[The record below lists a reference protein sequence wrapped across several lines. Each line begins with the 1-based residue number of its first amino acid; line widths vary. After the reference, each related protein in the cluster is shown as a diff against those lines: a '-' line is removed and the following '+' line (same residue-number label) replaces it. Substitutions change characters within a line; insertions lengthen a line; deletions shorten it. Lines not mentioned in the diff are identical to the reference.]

1 MVKTLVVYY
10 SLTGNT
16 KLIAETIAKTI
27 NADIL
32 ELKPVKELNPE
43 SGTRFMWGGAQAV
56 MKKKPKLEEFEL
68 NPLDYDLIFI
78 GSPVWAWRYTPPIRS
93 FLSQIDLKGKK
104 ILLFMCCAG
113 NGQKAMERFIKALN
127 DLEVID
133 NIRFQEPLKKNPEE
147 AKKRAAD
154 WAKEVVER

>member
-10 SLTGNT
+10 SLTGST

-43 SGTRFMWGGAQAV
+43 SGMKFIWGGAQAV
-56 MKKKPKLEEFEL
+56 MKKKPKLEKIDL

-93 FLSQIDLKGKK
+93 FLSQFNLSGKR
-104 ILLFMCCAG
+104 IAIFMCSAG
-113 NGQKAMERFIKALN
+113 DGQKAMERFNEALN
-127 DLEVID
+127 KMEVI
-133 NIRFQEPLKKNPEE
+133 NKINFQDPLQNNPEE
-147 AKKRAAD
+147 AKKLAAN
-154 WAKEVVER
+154 WANLVIEG